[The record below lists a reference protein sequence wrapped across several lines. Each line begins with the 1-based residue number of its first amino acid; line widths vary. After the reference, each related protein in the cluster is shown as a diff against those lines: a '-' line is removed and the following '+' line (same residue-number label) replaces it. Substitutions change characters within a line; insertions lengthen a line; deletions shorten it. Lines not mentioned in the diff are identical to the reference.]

1 VIPVTAWSSGAASKL
16 DERTKWQCAKHAS
29 EAAVKAFATARLN
42 RHPAFNNCAN
52 AMTV

>member
-16 DERTKWQCAKHAS
+16 DERTKCAKHAS
-29 EAAVKAFATARLN
+29 EAAAKAFATVRLN